1 MLLRRCSPYVC
12 YLHPPPLGPE
22 QTPELKKAREMSHMM
37 FDKHG
42 HGAPTASLATAHTVR
57 QSTRTR
63 QVTPRLGHCDS
74 WGVVATKGWQANLA
88 AATDFRPSSSLMGK
102 QHEGPADAAP
112 ELAAS
117 PSQPELATSPP
128 QPQLASDELPRP
140 NSSLMGKQHEGPAD
154 AAPELAASPS
164 QPELATSP
172 PQPQLASDE
181 LSPVT
186 EDDEGGPDILRSLLA
201 VAMRK
206 ERENDEMRHRVNA
219 DMERVM
225 DTGVR
230 PNSSLIG
237 LRTRVQLSSVA
248 QPSSSAQLSYV
259 YTVGTLVWAKIFGFP
274 WWPSQVRLI
283 PAHARPKA
291 STIQAR

>member
-1 MLLRRCSPYVC
+1 MPRLSSPP
-12 YLHPPPLGPE
+12 LPRSPSLPPPPPQPQLASD
-22 QTPELKKAREMSHMM
+22 EL
-37 FDKHG
+37 
-42 HGAPTASLATAHTVR
+42 
-57 QSTRTR
+57 
-63 QVTPRLGHCDS
+63 PRPH
-74 WGVVATKGWQANLA
+74 
-88 AATDFRPSSSLMGK
+88 SSLMGK